1 MEIRLAC
8 NNTIVLNEEIYI
20 KPEDPMYKDVY
31 NAYKVLHDA
40 EFCRED
46 HNYAVKLAFSSPGF
60 IVEQLMTIF
69 GKNGIVSEK
78 SELIEC
84 INVLKYNEVTHYIHD
99 MLEAIYTKP
108 FNEHLRT
115 VCIHIDSECYEAEKY
130 HYPNYF
136 MQQYSGR
143 YSWFDN
149 MESNDN
155 YNVIGMVDIQRTEY
169 APTVTYEERKGEW
182 VDCGK

>member
-1 MEIRLAC
+1 MEVRLGC
-8 NNTIVLNEEIYI
+8 DDIVILNGDIYI
-20 KPEDPMYKDVY
+20 KPDDKQYKDVY
-31 NAYKVLHDA
+31 NAYKVLEAA
-40 EFCRED
+40 EFCRND
-46 HNYAVKLAFSSPGF
+46 YNYAVKLAFSGPGF
-60 IVEQLMTIF
+60 IIEQLMTVF
-69 GKNGIVSEK
+69 GKHGIVDEK

-84 INVLKYNEVTHYIHD
+84 INVLKYNDVTHYIHD

-115 VCIHIDSECYEAEKY
+115 VCIHIDSECYKAEEY

-136 MQQYSGR
+136 MQQYFGR

-155 YNVIGMVDIQRTEY
+155 YNVIGMVDIQQTEY
-169 APTVTYEERKGEW
+169 APTVTYEECMKEW
-182 VDCGK
+182 IDCEK

>member
-1 MEIRLAC
+1 MEVKLGCDNVIILNGDICIRSD
-8 NNTIVLNEEIYI
+8 
-20 KPEDPMYKDVY
+20 DPRYKDVY

-46 HNYAVKLAFSSPGF
+46 HNYAVKLAFSGPGF
-60 IVEQLMTIF
+60 IVEQLMTVF
-69 GKNGIVSEK
+69 GKNGIVNEK
-78 SELIEC
+78 GELIEC
-84 INVLKYNEVTHYIHD
+84 INVVKYDDVTHYIHD
-99 MLEAIYTKP
+99 MLKAIYTKP

-115 VCIHIDSECYEAEKY
+115 VCIQIDSALYEAEEY

-136 MQQYSGR
+136 MRQYYGR
-143 YSWFDN
+143 YFGYED

-155 YNVIGMVDIQRTEY
+155 YNVIGMVDIQHTKY
-169 APTVTYEERKGEW
+169 APTVTYEERKGVW